1 LTSGTRFGDRDAH
14 SATADLDPVGLSLC
28 IFGVLAIPKHDERE
42 ARNRFC
48 HPDFFER
55 AILAEDPFQTLLVC
69 VRI

>member
-1 LTSGTRFGDRDAH
+1 LTSGTRLGDRDAH
-14 SATADLDPVGLSLC
+14 PSTANLDPVGLSLC